1 VDAASGLGQF
11 LSLPDGG
18 GGGVWAE
25 LTAISRARANGQDSG
40 GEASAAIARARARK
54 RKPEAAAILAAYQQA
69 LGRLAG
75 GDATGASAAIAD
87 LEVKALTGEEMMT
100 ELELR
105 ELELD
110 ALHAWSGGGR
120 ERLTQIITAYELL
133 YRDAWRRQR
142 FLTAGHAGEMVVHLV
157 DGYVRSDIEDAHKVG
172 AGFLIALTPRATG
185 AGLSELVQ
193 RALARALD
201 LDRDN
206 ETALLCLAVDAER
219 RGRYVDAV
227 RWLERL
233 AAAHPDDREGRLRL
247 ALNLEKQGHREDAL
261 RRLRPIAEEGGTG
274 GDWITTVAW
283 QELARAEIADN
294 QLAIA
299 ERTLATALAR
309 LPGEEKLTL
318 ERAYLLDLRGQPGR
332 AEEALGPERTP
343 APATSGSS
351 ARLRYDELPQELLDR
366 AWEDLRHDLAARF
379 PSLTGIL
386 NAPTRSAEVLP

>member
-1 VDAASGLGQF
+1 
-11 LSLPDGG
+11 
-18 GGGVWAE
+18 
-25 LTAISRARANGQDSG
+25 
-40 GEASAAIARARARK
+40 
-54 RKPEAAAILAAYQQA
+54 
-69 LGRLAG
+69 
-75 GDATGASAAIAD
+75 
-87 LEVKALTGEEMMT
+87 
-100 ELELR
+100 
-105 ELELD
+105 
-110 ALHAWSGGGR
+110 
-120 ERLTQIITAYELL
+120 
-133 YRDAWRRQR
+133 
-142 FLTAGHAGEMVVHLV
+142 MVVHLV
-157 DGYVRSDIEDAHKVG
+157 DGYVRSDIEDARKVG

-233 AAAHPDDREGRLRL
+233 AAAHPDDREGHLRL

-294 QLAIA
+294 QLAVA

-332 AEEALGPERTP
+332 AEEALP
-343 APATSGSS
+343 ARGVAASTSGSS

-366 AWEDLRHDLAARF
+366 AWEELRHGLSTRF
-379 PSLTGIL
+379 PSLAGL
-386 NAPTRSAEVLP
+386 LAVPLQSAEVLP